1 MEIIVYG
8 KSGCTNCDLAKSAL
22 EEMNVCYTYI
32 DIDNYTQVN
41 NIITQIKK
49 EKMKLPYITRD
60 NVAIGGYAQLCTF
73 LKNYEINLNLKLDNF

>member
-1 MEIIVYG
+1 MFIVYG
-8 KSGCTNCDLAKSAL
+8 KSGCINCELAKSAL
-22 EEMNVCYTYI
+22 EDVGLCYTYTNI
-32 DIDNYTQVN
+32 DDYTQEN

-60 NVAIGGYAQLCTF
+60 NVVIGGYAQLCTF